1 MNQEKTVFICAD
13 STEGIFTAVY
23 DGWLEAKK
31 VQIQIRTCE
40 PENMELFT
48 RLHHVQSD
56 SEKARRVTRTILKNL
71 GSVVYQDLWYAA
83 ASSDP
88 DRGTAVFYTLYKS
101 FSHGKW
107 DSGIMEDVADAYVG
121 QVSRLRTRVW
131 RELHHYY
138 GFLRFREIGGRI
150 LFSEIEPAN
159 DILEM
164 LGTHFQDRFQGE
176 NWMIYDKKRKKAMI
190 HPVQSVC
197 TVIQNVQ
204 PKVTDQTPGN
214 PEIYEDLWR
223 VFCSAITIPE
233 RKNTALQ
240 QQLLPLKYR
249 RNMVEFT

>member
-56 SEKARRVTRTILKNL
+56 SEKARRVTRTILMNL
-71 GSVVYQDLWYAA
+71 GSDVYQDLWYAA

-107 DSGIMEDVADAYVG
+107 DSGI
-121 QVSRLRTRVW
+121 
-131 RELHHYY
+131 
-138 GFLRFREIGGRI
+138 IGGRI

-190 HPVQSVC
+190 HPVQSAC